1 MVRSGSLK
9 ILFELAGMVID
20 QVTNCSIVI
29 HILYVLFSKWLD
41 ILLSGWE
48 SELNSEKY
56 GIDYQRK
63 LVAISYYGSCI

>member
-56 GIDYQRK
+56 GID
-63 LVAISYYGSCI
+63 